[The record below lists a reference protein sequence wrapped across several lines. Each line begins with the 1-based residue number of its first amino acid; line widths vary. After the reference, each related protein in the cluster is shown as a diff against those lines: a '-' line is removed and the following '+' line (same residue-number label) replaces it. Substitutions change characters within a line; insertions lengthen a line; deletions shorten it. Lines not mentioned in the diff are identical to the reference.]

1 MSAGLVLTGGA
12 SALEGVADLAEGI
25 MHMPVRIGYPRGI
38 KGLVEL
44 VNSPAYA
51 TSVGLCIYASTRPNH
66 NLSAKK
72 GTSFYGRILDRMI
85 RWFKEVF

>member
-25 MHMPVRIGYPRGI
+25 MHMPVRVGYPRGV

-51 TSVGLCIYASTRPNH
+51 TAVGLCLYESARPNR
-66 NLSAKK
+66 SFTAKK
-72 GTSFYGRILDRMI
+72 GTSLYERILDRMI

>member
-1 MSAGLVLTGGA
+1 MLTGGA

-25 MHMPVRIGYPRGI
+25 MHMPVRVGYPRGV

-51 TSVGLCIYASTRPNH
+51 TAVGLCIYEAGRPTY
-66 NLSAKK
+66 SFKPKK
-72 GTSFYGRILDRMI
+72 GSSMVERILDRMI